1 MWDFYLYTSLS
12 HFTVIVLSQYYVDT
26 WSSSQNAIDT
36 KCKWSG
42 MTKKIQTS
50 NDMEQLRKK
59 DFGEIRVEEKF
70 LDLTLMLKDIL

>member
-1 MWDFYLYTSLS
+1 MERND
-12 HFTVIVLSQYYVDT
+12 
-26 WSSSQNAIDT
+26 
-36 KCKWSG
+36 
-42 MTKKIQTS
+42 KKIQTS